1 MQPKRQQIK
10 GTAQKVKGGGRI
22 AKKEEKFTL
31 LFQIYNKVIHE
42 VKKLSNREVPIG
54 DEYNETHE
62 EQQEERLRKLSKRA
76 LRLHEYLVRKGR
88 IVDSSGQKLKLEE
101 PPVLNI
107 TKTGNQFLD
116 EAITNH
122 INQRHDGIKGFKL
135 HCGRKSYLTIDELKE
150 MVEQLRKEGKL
161 TDCPEDEEEMRQF
174 LIDKYDSIWQQEKDF
189 IIQQV
194 REKLDDYKELN
205 YDNGDSFPIEEEQPH
220 DGPSTLQGSSCSY
233 EIAMMEMARA
243 VEDGSLAVSEKD
255 GGDISTASG
264 EDDMASDDEDEVTEE
279 CVSENEE
286 GLLEDEENS
295 EDELI
300 DLDSSDDDEKS
311 DYRRKMEQSSNLEES
326 CDAKC
331 DSDDFQQEKTEK
343 MDSDA
348 DEVSNAIEE

>member
-1 MQPKRQQIK
+1 M
-10 GTAQKVKGGGRI
+10 
-22 AKKEEKFTL
+22 
-31 LFQIYNKVIHE
+31 LFQIYNKVMHE
-42 VKKLSNREVPIG
+42 VNKLSNREVPVG

-62 EQQEERLRKLSKRA
+62 ERQEERLRKLTKRA
-76 LRLHEYLVRKGR
+76 LRLHEYLIRKGR
-88 IVDSSGQKLKLEE
+88 IVDSNGQKLKLEE

-122 INQRHDGIKGFKL
+122 INQRLDGTKGFKL

-174 LIDKYDSIWQQEKDF
+174 LIDKYDGIWQQEKDF

-205 YDNGDSFPIEEEQPH
+205 HNNGDSLPVEEEPH
-220 DGPSTLQGSSCSY
+220 AGPSTLHGTTCSY

-255 GGDISTASG
+255 GDEVSTASG
-264 EDDMASDDEDEVTEE
+264 EGDMASDDEDEVTEV
-279 CVSENEE
+279 CVSESEE
-286 GLLEDEENS
+286 GFLEDEENS

-300 DLDSSDDDEKS
+300 DLDSSDGEEKT
-311 DYRRKMEQSSNLEES
+311 DYHRKVERNGKVEES
-326 CDAKC
+326 GDAKC

-343 MDSDA
+343 VDNDA
-348 DEVSNAIEE
+348 DEVSNATEK